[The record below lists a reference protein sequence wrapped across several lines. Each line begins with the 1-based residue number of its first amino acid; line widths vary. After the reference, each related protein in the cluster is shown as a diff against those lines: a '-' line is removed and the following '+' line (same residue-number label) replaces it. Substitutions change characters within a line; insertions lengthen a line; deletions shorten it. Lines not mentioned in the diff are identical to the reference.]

1 MPTYSGVRSASRPVG
16 LLALAAITASM
27 LVASAATSPE
37 VRVVMTTR
45 LMWERNRADEMFGG
59 VERHMLMMA
68 EVGTECEEPM
78 ADSVDHE
85 SLAAMSLPSLLYYVL
100 FGEGRLVDET
110 G

>member
-1 MPTYSGVRSASRPVG
+1 
-16 LLALAAITASM
+16 
-27 LVASAATSPE
+27 
-37 VRVVMTTR
+37 
-45 LMWERNRADEMFGG
+45 MFGG